1 MSTYFQ
7 GKRVAI
13 TGAGDGMGRE
23 LAIQLNAQ
31 GCDLWLCDIS
41 EERLQET
48 HALLNEDDGAVHL
61 AVVDCGDKD
70 AIDGWALHVA
80 DATTSIDALFNN
92 AGVGY
97 AARFEHATEENYQW
111 LMNVNFWGVVWG
123 SRAFLPLLTKAP
135 VGHLVNLSSIFGM
148 IGVPTQSAYNAA
160 KFAVRG
166 FSESLVAE
174 YHGTSI
180 RVSCVHPGGIAT
192 NIARRARADSDQP
205 STTPDERDR
214 QFKQHTPTTP
224 KQAASIILKGV
235 SRSKPQ
241 IMVGNDAKFMQ
252 WVSRLFPVGYHTF
265 LRKFL
270 DIELV

>member
-1 MSTYFQ
+1 MGSYFH
-7 GKRVAI
+7 GKRAAI

-31 GCDLWLCDIS
+31 GCDLWLCDIH
-41 EERLQET
+41 EERLHET
-48 HALLNEDDGAVHL
+48 HSLLSEENGAVHL
-61 AVVDCGDKD
+61 AVVDCGDKA
-70 AIDGWALHVA
+70 AIDNWASQVA
-80 DATTSIDALFNN
+80 NSTASIDALFNN
-92 AGVGY
+92 AGVAY
-97 AARFEHATEENYQW
+97 AARFEHATEDNYQW
-111 LMNVNFWGVVWG
+111 LININFWGVVWG

-166 FSESLVAE
+166 FSESLVGE

-205 STTPDERDR
+205 SATPDERDQ

-252 WVSRLFPVGYHTF
+252 WVSRLFPVGYHKF

-270 DIELV
+270 DAELV